1 MAEKA
6 KGPGGHRKK
15 KRQSHPGKRG
25 LRESLE
31 QAHDADHAILES
43 LGIKHPHVPLL
54 SVVEMLDHLR
64 DHHKDESNE

>member
-6 KGPGGHRKK
+6 KGRREPRKK
-15 KRQSHPGKRG
+15 ERRQDSGRAG

-31 QAHDADHAILES
+31 QAHEADHAILES
-43 LGIKHPHVPLL
+43 LGIRHSHVPLL

-64 DHHKDESNE
+64 DNHTDESHK